1 MHLFTIFA
9 ERKEQLKKQQLI
21 DNKLKD
27 MNCDCP
33 AIVSEYLLLQRQITR
48 NQQYI
53 VINTTFLGMY
63 EEMHKQLKV
72 NQYINDRFL
81 HTPNKMDCN
90 ELKKIINEK
99 NLKNSTIYKID

>member
-1 MHLFTIFA
+1 MQLFTIFT

-21 DNKLKD
+21 DNKLKV
-27 MNCDCP
+27 MNCVCP
-33 AIVSEYLLLQRQITR
+33 AIVSDYLLLQRQITR
-48 NQQYI
+48 NQQYM

-63 EEMHKQLKV
+63 EEMNKQLKV

-99 NLKNSTIYKID
+99 NLINSTIV